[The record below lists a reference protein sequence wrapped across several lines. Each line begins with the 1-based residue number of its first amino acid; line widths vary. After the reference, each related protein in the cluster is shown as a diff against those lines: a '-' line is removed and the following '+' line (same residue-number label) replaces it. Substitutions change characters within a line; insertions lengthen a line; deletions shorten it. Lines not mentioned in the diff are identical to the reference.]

1 MYIGVGV
8 CALLDASLLS
18 FNYREEVSDYLHE
31 IYFLPDHPELK
42 DIHTVMQDYK
52 KVCMKGTTESKM
64 NVKQK
69 AGWQWSYVQH
79 IVVLY
84 FIFSSSSWRPAAVT
98 WLPHCSSPWEPS
110 SMRTWTWGSTRW
122 PASGTWCT
130 ATRYTLNEVLQWS
143 NSSMFAKRTQKR
155 MQNIYNE
162 TIRLHHSKITGCVI
176 FFKRFVV
183 VKGVSL
189 KVGSLALRI
198 MYNGCVHKLTYY
210 NTS

>member
-69 AGWQWSYVQH
+69 AG
-79 IVVLY
+79 
-84 FIFSSSSWRPAAVT
+84 
-98 WLPHCSSPWEPS
+98 
-110 SMRTWTWGSTRW
+110 
-122 PASGTWCT
+122 
-130 ATRYTLNEVLQWS
+130 
-143 NSSMFAKRTQKR
+143 
-155 MQNIYNE
+155 
-162 TIRLHHSKITGCVI
+162 
-176 FFKRFVV
+176 
-183 VKGVSL
+183 
-189 KVGSLALRI
+189 
-198 MYNGCVHKLTYY
+198 
-210 NTS
+210 

>member
-1 MYIGVGV
+1 
-8 CALLDASLLS
+8 
-18 FNYREEVSDYLHE
+18 
-31 IYFLPDHPELK
+31 
-42 DIHTVMQDYK
+42 
-52 KVCMKGTTESKM
+52 
-64 NVKQK
+64 
-69 AGWQWSYVQH
+69 
-79 IVVLY
+79 
-84 FIFSSSSWRPAAVT
+84 
-98 WLPHCSSPWEPS
+98 
-110 SMRTWTWGSTRW
+110 
-122 PASGTWCT
+122 
-130 ATRYTLNEVLQWS
+130 
-143 NSSMFAKRTQKR
+143 